1 MPRDAQ
7 LRQCWWSDCLLLAAA
22 GKICLQLSAGEP
34 ILALLLVDLDLHG
47 LLTSSA
53 HFLQQA
59 RHFLPSSCFNC
70 ALGKASSI
78 LASLHTLHGYL
89 MARVELALAHDLPV
103 LALRAHGGHVGPRLL
118 PLLMFKAI
126 QMTNLLTPGA
136 SSMRVQ
142 AFCIGDQVHVLTPEL
157 LQEQLGPIGD
167 APLK

>member
-1 MPRDAQ
+1 MLSKLLQLFTAAPKAVALTLLAFDLLLMP
-7 LRQCWWSDCLLLAAA
+7 LLLAAA
-22 GKICLQLSAGEP
+22 TGLFVLLPGAPGCAVEAVLVVRLLAAGCSRKDLPAASAGEP

-89 MARVELALAHDLPV
+89 MAVSSLRLRMTFPCLHCVHMAGMLA
-103 LALRAHGGHVGPRLL
+103 RAFSHCSCSKPSR
-118 PLLMFKAI
+118 
-126 QMTNLLTPGA
+126 
-136 SSMRVQ
+136 
-142 AFCIGDQVHVLTPEL
+142 
-157 LQEQLGPIGD
+157 
-167 APLK
+167 